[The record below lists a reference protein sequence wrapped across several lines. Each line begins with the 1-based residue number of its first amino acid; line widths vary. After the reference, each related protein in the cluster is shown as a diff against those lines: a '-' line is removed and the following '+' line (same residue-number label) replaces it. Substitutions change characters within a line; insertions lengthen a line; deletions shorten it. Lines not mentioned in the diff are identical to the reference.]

1 MTFALAIVPI
11 TLLLLG
17 FPIFLVLLTAV
28 TVALVFFMN
37 VPLAALHQNL
47 FGSVNA
53 TPLLAV
59 PFFIYAGE
67 LMGRGSVAQRLVD
80 FVQGGVGSVRGSL
93 GVTAVGTS
101 AIFGAI
107 SGASAATVATV
118 GRVMV
123 PAMRRAGYPETFTA
137 GLITSVGAIDV
148 IIPPSI
154 PMIVYGAAAE
164 ESVARLYAA
173 GVIPGLMIAAMIA
186 LYVMW
191 RARRENFGA
200 GEPFDRKRFLHATG
214 RSLWALGAP
223 VIILGGI
230 YGGVFSPTEAA
241 AVACVYAGF
250 VTTFVFREL
259 GWRDII
265 EASAST
271 VLFTGQILIIVACAG
286 VFAWLL
292 TVNQVPATITAWL
305 QSLNVSAWM
314 LLLAINI
321 LLLVVGC
328 FLDPLSAILLLSPL
342 LVPMVKA
349 VGINTVHFGIVV
361 TVNLAIG
368 LFHPPFGINIFVA
381 QSVLGLKLETIY
393 RGIIPFV
400 IIYLIALALITYIPD
415 ISLIGVQ
422 VSAGQRLIPE
432 KTGRMSSMTTTP
444 RLLAAIAA
452 LAAGVLAAMPAG
464 AQQFTM
470 KLSSPTINDATHE
483 FYKTLKAGIEQRAP
497 RKDQGRDLSRQ
508 PARPA
513 SGSGRGRGAGHD
525 RGGLRGKRLLDQPR
539 AALPGARRARL
550 VRRYPARLQNAER
563 SGDPRATCDLG
574 RGQGNRDSGA
584 QPLQPADAAVAQGG
598 ANRGGHSRTK
608 DPHAGRRAD
617 SGRSTEEAWRHS
629 GLAAA
634 RRGVAGDAEP
644 DDRWNGRRGGAFRCV
659 QVLRH
664 RQADDLSAGH
674 LVRRAGRG
682 QPAVA

>member
-1 MTFALAIVPI
+1 MIFSLAIVPVA
-11 TLLLLG
+11 LLLLG
-17 FPIFLVLLTAV
+17 FPIFMVLLTGV
-28 TVALVFFMN
+28 TVALVFFMH

-47 FGSVNA
+47 FASVNS

-67 LMGRGSVAQRLVD
+67 LMGRGSVARRLVD
-80 FVQGGVGSVRGSL
+80 FVQSGVGSVRGSL

-107 SGASAATVATV
+107 SGASAATVATI
-118 GRVMV
+118 GKVMV

-137 GLITSVGAIDV
+137 GLITAVGAIDV

-173 GVIPGLMIAAMIA
+173 GVVPGLLIASMLAV
-186 LYVMW
+186 YVMW
-191 RARRENFGA
+191 RAKRENFGA
-200 GEPFDRKRFLHATG
+200 GERFDLKTFLSSAG

-241 AVACVYAGF
+241 AVACVYAAL

-259 GWRDII
+259 SWNDIV
-265 EASAST
+265 EAAAAT

-292 TVNQVPATITAWL
+292 TVNQVPATVTAWL

-321 LLLVVGC
+321 LLLAVGC

-349 VGINTVHFGIVV
+349 VGVDTVHFGIVV

-400 IIYLIALALITYIPD
+400 IIYLIALGLITYIPE
-415 ISLIGVQ
+415 ISLIGVKYLM
-422 VSAGQRLIPE
+422 A
-432 KTGRMSSMTTTP
+432 K
-444 RLLAAIAA
+444 
-452 LAAGVLAAMPAG
+452 
-464 AQQFTM
+464 
-470 KLSSPTINDATHE
+470 
-483 FYKTLKAGIEQRAP
+483 
-497 RKDQGRDLSRQ
+497 
-508 PARPA
+508 
-513 SGSGRGRGAGHD
+513 
-525 RGGLRGKRLLDQPR
+525 
-539 AALPGARRARL
+539 
-550 VRRYPARLQNAER
+550 
-563 SGDPRATCDLG
+563 
-574 RGQGNRDSGA
+574 
-584 QPLQPADAAVAQGG
+584 
-598 ANRGGHSRTK
+598 
-608 DPHAGRRAD
+608 
-617 SGRSTEEAWRHS
+617 
-629 GLAAA
+629 
-634 RRGVAGDAEP
+634 
-644 DDRWNGRRGGAFRCV
+644 
-659 QVLRH
+659 
-664 RQADDLSAGH
+664 
-674 LVRRAGRG
+674 
-682 QPAVA
+682 